1 MNSGVTF
8 SAKHERDLQRYLD
21 QNRKPKLKEYEECLS
36 EANGKRGNGKGRTCP
51 HPPEMEDEPRKADF
65 HFALIASL
73 IRNRDSLE
81 KLLNGLVLMYMD
93 EKVDKKYY
101 DQSLLQK
108 YSRGNMRVALVI
120 IGLGAMSLLV
130 PVAVRV

>member
-1 MNSGVTF
+1 
-8 SAKHERDLQRYLD
+8 
-21 QNRKPKLKEYEECLS
+21 
-36 EANGKRGNGKGRTCP
+36 
-51 HPPEMEDEPRKADF
+51 
-65 HFALIASL
+65 
-73 IRNRDSLE
+73 
-81 KLLNGLVLMYMD
+81 MYMD